1 MKIILIVEDLNSIS
15 EKGTINYRNIE
26 LVLTPDQK
34 EQIHL
39 SEYENIFKIKL
50 ID

>member
-26 LVLTPDQK
+26 LTLTPDQK